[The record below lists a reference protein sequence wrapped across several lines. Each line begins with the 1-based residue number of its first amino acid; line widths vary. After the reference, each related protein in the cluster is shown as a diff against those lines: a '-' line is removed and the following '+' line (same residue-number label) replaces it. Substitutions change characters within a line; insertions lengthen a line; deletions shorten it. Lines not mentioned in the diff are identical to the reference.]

1 MVAALGDALKAAGKT
16 RAAKIMHD
24 IPGYHSSPVEAA
36 RIANEAGVK
45 RLVFTHML
53 PPLPNAVAERMFLEG
68 VAAIRPD
75 GVELGH
81 DGLLIR
87 LPAGSPAV
95 EEATLG
101 D

>member
-1 MVAALGDALKAAGKT
+1 
-16 RAAKIMHD
+16 MHD
-24 IPGYHSSPVEAA
+24 IPDYHSAPVDAA

-53 PPLPNAVAERMFLEG
+53 PPLPNMVARRLFLNGVSAV
-68 VAAIRPD
+68 RPR
-75 GVELGH
+75 GVEIGH

-87 LPAGSPAV
+87 LPGNSSDI
-95 EEATLG
+95 EETTLH